1 MIIRLKNLSLLSICL
16 LINFCLYA
24 QIQDLTPEQ
33 WLEDLQYLENKL
45 NKQFKNPNPDLP
57 VVLFDGLQRLKGQV
71 GHLSNEKMAI
81 ELGKT
86 LATQQDGHTELDL
99 MQTAVGFNRF
109 PLNFYFF
116 GKDLFIVNAN
126 TDHQNLL
133 GQQVLAFEG
142 VDIDELYQRLIP
154 IMPADN
160 KMETIHMA
168 PVYMIAPRLLFEL
181 GLISNPNSVILQL
194 ADGTEAK
201 IVGLTIEE
209 YQKQE
214 WKNVKDQKDLTYPL
228 YLRHRNKS
236 YWHQYL
242 DENNIFYFKYNRVK
256 NQKGEKSI
264 AGFTKEMFAEIDR
277 IRPDKLVID
286 MRNNRGGNYNLSKPL
301 IKGILKRPWL
311 NQSGKIFIFT
321 NRTTFSAASATTLFL
336 KRDAKVTIVGECS
349 RSKPNGSQ
357 NSEVMELPNSHLRI
371 SYTNRLIVHWPE
383 KGKEKLPPLDVP
395 IALRFQDYATA
406 KDPLLDWVLAQ

>member
-1 MIIRLKNLSLLSICL
+1 MIVRLKNLSLLAFCL
-16 LINFCLYA
+16 LIILDLGG
-24 QIQDLTPEQ
+24 QIQEMTPNQ
-33 WLEDLQYLENKL
+33 WMEDLQYLENKL
-45 NKQFKNPNPDLP
+45 TKQFKNPNPDLP
-57 VVLFDGLQRLKGQV
+57 VVLFDGLQKLKGQA
-71 GHLSNEKMAI
+71 GQLSNEKMAI
-81 ELGKT
+81 ELGKI

-99 MQTAVGFNRF
+99 MQTAVGFNRL
-109 PLNFYFF
+109 PLIFYFF
-116 GKDLFIVNAN
+116 AKDLYIVNTN

-133 GQQVLAFEG
+133 GQQVLSFDGME
-142 VDIDELYQRLIP
+142 IDELYQRLLP
-154 IMPADN
+154 VMPADN

-168 PVYMIAPRLLFEL
+168 PIYMMAPRLLFEL
-181 GLISNPNSVILQL
+181 GLISDPNSVQLQL

-201 IVGLTIEE
+201 VAGLTIEA
-209 YQKQE
+209 YQKQV
-214 WKNVKDQKDLTYPL
+214 WKNVKDQKELAYPL
-228 YLRHRNKS
+228 YLCHRNKS

-242 DENNIFYFKYNRVK
+242 DESHTFYFKYNKVR

-264 AGFTKEMFAEIDR
+264 ANFTKNMFEEIDR
-277 IRPDKLVID
+277 IRPKKLIID

-301 IKGILKRPWL
+301 VKGILKRPWL

-336 KRDAKVTIVGECS
+336 KRDAKVTIVGEYS

-357 NSEVMELPNSHLRI
+357 NSEVIELPHSHLRI

-395 IALRFQDYATA
+395 IALRFQDYAQA

>member
-1 MIIRLKNLSLLSICL
+1 MIVRLKNLSLLAICL
-16 LINFCLYA
+16 CFNFGLYA
-24 QIQDLTPEQ
+24 QIQDMTPDR
-33 WLEDLQYLENKL
+33 WKEDLQYLENKL
-45 NKQFKNPNPDLP
+45 SKQFKNPNPDLP
-57 VVLFDGLQRLKGQV
+57 GVLFDGLQKLKGQA
-71 GHLSNEKMAI
+71 GQLSNEKMAI
-81 ELGKT
+81 ELGKI

-99 MQTAVGFNRF
+99 MQTAVGFNRL
-109 PLNFYFF
+109 PLIFYFF
-116 GKDLFIVNAN
+116 GKDLYIVNAN
-126 TDHQNLL
+126 TAHQNLL

-142 VDIDELYQRLIP
+142 MEIDELYQSLLP
-154 IMPADN
+154 VMPADN
-160 KMETIHMA
+160 KMETIHMG
-168 PVYMIAPRLLFEL
+168 PIYMMAPRLLFEL
-181 GLISNPNSVILQL
+181 GLISDPNSVQLQL
-194 ADGTEAK
+194 ADGTEMK
-201 IVGLTIEE
+201 VSGLTIEE

-228 YLRHRNKS
+228 YLRNRNKS
-236 YWHQYL
+236 YWHQHL
-242 DENNIFYFKYNRVK
+242 DEDNIFYFKYNRVK

-264 AGFTKEMFAEIDR
+264 AGFTKDMFAEIDH
-277 IRPDKLVID
+277 IRPNKLVID

-311 NQSGKIFIFT
+311 NQNGKIFIFT

-336 KRDAKVTIVGECS
+336 KRDAKVTIVGEYS

-357 NSEVMELPNSHLRI
+357 NSEVMELPNSQLRI